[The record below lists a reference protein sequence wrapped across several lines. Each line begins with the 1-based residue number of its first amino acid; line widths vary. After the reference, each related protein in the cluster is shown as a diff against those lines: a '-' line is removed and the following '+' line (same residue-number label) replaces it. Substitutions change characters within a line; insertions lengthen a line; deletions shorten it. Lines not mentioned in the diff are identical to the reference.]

1 MKTSENINEIATALS
16 LFQSELPV
24 IEKNATVVV
33 KTLKGSYTFNYA
45 PLDTITQAIRP
56 LLKDHGL
63 SFIHT
68 ISDQK
73 VECILLHKSGQCINT
88 GGISFAHSNKMQE
101 MGSSIT
107 YANRYTL
114 CAPLG
119 IDEEHDDEHNSSDGN
134 KIESLDNRK
143 WLNKNTP
150 VWDKAVEGIKT
161 GKGTVEDIAKAYK
174 LSKKNRDEL
183 QQIENAAWDTPNNG
197 TNTIP
202 SAKNPKK

>member
-1 MKTSENINEIATALS
+1 MKTSEQINEIAKALS
-16 LFQSELPV
+16 EFQSNLPK
-24 IEKNATVVV
+24 IEKDANVN
-33 KTLKGSYTFNYA
+33 LGSYSFSYA
-45 PLDTITQAIRP
+45 PLETIIQAIKP
-56 LLKDHGL
+56 LLKQTGL
-63 SFIHT
+63 SFLHIMNDS
-68 ISDQK
+68 IL
-73 VECILLHKSGQCINT
+73 ECIILHSSGQCINT
-88 GGISFAHSNKMQE
+88 GGIAIKMSNKMQD
-101 MGSSIT
+101 MGSSMT
-107 YANRYTL
+107 YARRYTL
-114 CAPLG
+114 CAALG
-119 IDEEHDDEHNSSDGN
+119 IVAEDDDDGNSSDGN

-143 WLNKNTP
+143 WLNKGTA

>member
-1 MKTSENINEIATALS
+1 MKTSEQINEIAKALS
-16 LFQSELPV
+16 EFQSNLPK
-24 IEKNATVVV
+24 IEKDANVN
-33 KTLKGSYTFNYA
+33 LGSYSFSYA
-45 PLDTITQAIRP
+45 PLETIIQAIKP
-56 LLKDHGL
+56 LLKQTGL
-63 SFIHT
+63 SFLHIMNDS
-68 ISDQK
+68 IL
-73 VECILLHKSGQCINT
+73 ECIILHSSGQCINT
-88 GGISFAHSNKMQE
+88 GGIAIKMSNKMQD
-101 MGSSIT
+101 MGSSMT
-107 YANRYTL
+107 YARRYTL
-114 CAPLG
+114 CAALG
-119 IDEEHDDEHNSSDGN
+119 IVAEDDDDGNSSDGN

>member
-1 MKTSENINEIATALS
+1 MKTSEQINEIAKALS
-16 LFQSELPV
+16 EFQSNLPK
-24 IEKNATVVV
+24 IEKDANVN
-33 KTLKGSYTFNYA
+33 LGSYSFSYA
-45 PLDTITQAIRP
+45 PLETIIQAIKP
-56 LLKDHGL
+56 LLKQTGL
-63 SFIHT
+63 SFLHVMNDSIL
-68 ISDQK
+68 
-73 VECILLHKSGQCINT
+73 ECIILHSSGQCINT
-88 GGISFAHSNKMQE
+88 GGIAIKMSNKMQD
-101 MGSSIT
+101 MGSSMT
-107 YANRYTL
+107 YARRYTL
-114 CAPLG
+114 CAALG
-119 IDEEHDDEHNSSDGN
+119 IVAEDDDDGNSSDGN